1 MLKKTVLNILAL
13 MLFSLLL
20 CIGMWE
26 QSPNNGIPVLN
37 YHQVNLDQHTPLTL
51 SPYEFETQLSYL
63 RQEGYHTITPRQLA
77 DYVEYGQSLP
87 DKPIVIT
94 FDDGYMDNYQE
105 AYPLLEKYGFK
116 ATFFVIANFVGTSD
130 RYMNWEQLKE
140 LNKQG
145 YDIESHTLTHKRLP
159 FQNDDKA
166 KMELVSSKKIIEK
179 KLDKKVEFLAYP
191 GGEFDQ
197 RIEDLSRNAGYRAA
211 FTVNFGRD
219 YKGNDLFQLHRIPI
233 FEASHTFL
241 RFWLRLKLTPVVVAM
256 QQWKN
261 QQDQNLLAKLLVIP

>member
-1 MLKKTVLNILAL
+1 MLKKTVFIILSL
-13 MLFSLLL
+13 MLLLFFL
-20 CIGMWE
+20 CMRTGAWDL
-26 QSPNNGIPVLN
+26 NNGIPVLN
-37 YHQVNLDQHTPLTL
+37 YHQVNLDQHTPLTI

-63 RQEGYHTITPRQLA
+63 RQEGYHAITPRQLA
-77 DYVEYGQSLP
+77 DYVEYGQPLP

-166 KMELVSSKKIIEK
+166 KMELVSSKIIIEK

-241 RFWLRLKLTPVVVAM
+241 RFWLRLKLTPVVGAM

-261 QQDQNLLAKLLVIP
+261 QQGQNLLAKLLVIP